1 MSKQT
6 LEIISIHKIEL
17 STTNPRKVFDP
28 KALEELSESIKEHGI
43 LQPILVRPYVDE
55 KSSWQ
60 DYQLVCGERRYR
72 AAILA
77 GLEEVPVSIRVL
89 TDDEAFE
96 LQIIEN
102 LERKDVHPL
111 DEADAFKKMLDSK
124 KYTIADISA
133 KMAKPESFIV
143 QRLKLVDLIESVRED
158 FLRGHLGI
166 GHAILISR
174 CDEFKQK
181 DIFDNAQP
189 YKEGIP
195 DYGTVKELKESIEDD
210 SYLLTQAK
218 FSLSDTKLNDTC
230 ACDVCPKR
238 SGANPVL
245 FADMQDDRC
254 FDINCFD
261 AKNQA
266 FIEQEVA
273 RIINEGIAVHII
285 SGYGKISELVETMC
299 KQFGVPI
306 LQQYHDYTL
315 DERDGT
321 IQSKGFY
328 VSGHKSG
335 ETVDIWKYVI
345 ENKDVV
351 SIDDNTS
358 NNSPMSMEEIEAK
371 ESIKKIEARADRAK
385 ELDGEKV
392 WNEIR
397 QIDTSEIKT
406 IIGGL
411 FEVEVNA
418 VCLAMISKLGYYGNQ
433 EVKKLVGDFTVETL
447 QERDFTKFEFNQIQ
461 RIFFLECLPVAFGNY
476 YSNIYNYAYTQA
488 LMHYEGDKIKE
499 IIANQKAIADVRMD
513 KADAKIKELKAKI
526 EKLNPTEST
535 PDNQNNDEFGNKI
548 IALNKEAQGLKEEVT
563 DWISNKNIKES
574 ADELSMVSD
583 YPTFEKITRKRF
595 SLNNSYFKNR
605 TPQMPATPLEVMYYF
620 NQHGELPFDMGSDT
634 ENWLYEC
641 YVEYQK
647 RAGVYGSQ
655 FFTPPATAKRMAELA
670 DEYFYY
676 EQGVPQVLDACC
688 GFGMLTK
695 PLLEKG
701 FIVNGFDIN
710 SGLLELY
717 NEYTGCISKQKDINS
732 YLNEDITWKNI
743 VSNPPYEI
751 KECTQFLK
759 LLMDLLEDDGTSILL
774 LPKSF
779 IDKEKPKALAEVL
792 AQFEVIHREDMQE
805 DFERTKINA
814 EIVVIKKA

>member
-1 MSKQT
+1 MSTSNDRVVTDRLRKCTIRVKKNNQILDKMSKQT

-285 SGYGKISELVETMC
+285 SGYGKMSELVETMC

-433 EVKKLVGDFTVETL
+433 EVKKLVGDFTIETL

-526 EKLNPTEST
+526 EKSKPTEST
-535 PDNQNNDEFGNKI
+535 PDDQEND
-548 IALNKEAQGLKEEVT
+548 
-563 DWISNKNIKES
+563 
-574 ADELSMVSD
+574 
-583 YPTFEKITRKRF
+583 
-595 SLNNSYFKNR
+595 
-605 TPQMPATPLEVMYYF
+605 
-620 NQHGELPFDMGSDT
+620 
-634 ENWLYEC
+634 
-641 YVEYQK
+641 
-647 RAGVYGSQ
+647 
-655 FFTPPATAKRMAELA
+655 
-670 DEYFYY
+670 
-676 EQGVPQVLDACC
+676 
-688 GFGMLTK
+688 
-695 PLLEKG
+695 
-701 FIVNGFDIN
+701 
-710 SGLLELY
+710 
-717 NEYTGCISKQKDINS
+717 
-732 YLNEDITWKNI
+732 
-743 VSNPPYEI
+743 
-751 KECTQFLK
+751 
-759 LLMDLLEDDGTSILL
+759 
-774 LPKSF
+774 
-779 IDKEKPKALAEVL
+779 
-792 AQFEVIHREDMQE
+792 

>member
-1 MSKQT
+1 
-6 LEIISIHKIEL
+6 
-17 STTNPRKVFDP
+17 
-28 KALEELSESIKEHGI
+28 
-43 LQPILVRPYVDE
+43 
-55 KSSWQ
+55 
-60 DYQLVCGERRYR
+60 
-72 AAILA
+72 
-77 GLEEVPVSIRVL
+77 
-89 TDDEAFE
+89 
-96 LQIIEN
+96 
-102 LERKDVHPL
+102 
-111 DEADAFKKMLDSK
+111 
-124 KYTIADISA
+124 
-133 KMAKPESFIV
+133 MAKPESFIV

-273 RIINEGIAVHII
+273 RIINEGIAVNII
-285 SGYGKISELVETMC
+285 SGYGKMSELVETMC

-358 NNSPMSMEEIEAK
+358 NSSPMSMEEIEAK
-371 ESIKKIEARADRAK
+371 EAIKKIEARATRAK

-397 QIDTSEIKT
+397 QIDTSGIKT

-759 LLMDLLEDDGTSILL
+759 LLMDLLDDDGTSILL

>member
-513 KADAKIKELKAKI
+513 KADAKIKELNAKI